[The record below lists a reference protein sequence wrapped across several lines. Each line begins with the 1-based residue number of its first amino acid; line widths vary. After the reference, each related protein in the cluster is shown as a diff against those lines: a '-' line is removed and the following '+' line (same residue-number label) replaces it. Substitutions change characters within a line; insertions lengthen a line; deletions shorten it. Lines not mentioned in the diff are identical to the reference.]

1 MARKV
6 KCTYCK
12 KEGTNETFH
21 KEVIKSKNKYFCN
34 HIEFELFEMNEA
46 KKQAETEERNNL
58 IQWIMDEIYN
68 YETGMVFPKT
78 LNGRVSKLLNFYP
91 VQVVKEA
98 FVNNYEVLSW
108 AIKNKDFAS
117 EFHAT
122 CYVMTIVEGSVNDL
136 YVKYKNNKKKEEM
149 IVNKVT
155 NIDVELF
162 DEVIS
167 TQVVNKIHKSNE
179 GISRFLSDD
188 DY

>member
-12 KEGTNETFH
+12 KDGTNETFY
-21 KEVIKSKNKYFCN
+21 KEVIKGKNKYFCN
-34 HIEFELFEMNEA
+34 QVEFELFEMNET

-68 YETGMVFPKT
+68 YEKGMVFPKT

-108 AIKNKDFAS
+108 AIKNKDFTS

-122 CYVMTIVEGSVNDL
+122 CYVMTIVEGSVNDIYL
-136 YVKYKNNKKKEEM
+136 EFKRNQKQ
-149 IVNKVT
+149 IDKVSEKSV
-155 NIDVELF
+155 DVQLF
-162 DEVIS
+162 DEVSNTTVINNANKKDIS
-167 TQVVNKIHKSNE
+167 H
-179 GISRFLSDD
+179 FLEDD
-188 DY
+188 F

>member
-6 KCTYCK
+6 KCPYCK
-12 KEGTNETFH
+12 KDGTNETFY
-21 KEVIKSKNKYFCN
+21 KEVIKGKNKYFCN
-34 HIEFELFEMNEA
+34 QVEFELFEMNET

-68 YETGMVFPKT
+68 YEKGMVFPKT

-108 AIKNKDFAS
+108 AIKNKDFTS

-122 CYVMTIVEGSVNDL
+122 CYVMTIVEGSVNDIYL
-136 YVKYKNNKKKEEM
+136 EFKRNQKQ
-149 IVNKVT
+149 
-155 NIDVELF
+155 IDKASEKSVDVQLF
-162 DEVIS
+162 DEVSNTTVINNTNKKDIS
-167 TQVVNKIHKSNE
+167 H
-179 GISRFLSDD
+179 FLEDD
-188 DY
+188 F

>member
-12 KEGTNETFH
+12 KDGTNETFY
-21 KEVIKSKNKYFCN
+21 KEVIKGKNKYFCN
-34 HIEFELFEMNEA
+34 HIEFELYEMNEA

-58 IQWIMDEIYN
+58 IQWIMVEIYE

-117 EFHAT
+117 EFHTT
-122 CYVMTIVEGSVNDL
+122 CYVMTIVEGSVNDIYLEFKRKQSQDEKIDVVANKVDIDL
-136 YVKYKNNKKKEEM
+136 YDEINSNPIIVNKNNK
-149 IVNKVT
+149 
-155 NIDVELF
+155 D
-162 DEVIS
+162 IS
-167 TQVVNKIHKSNE
+167 Q
-179 GISRFLSDD
+179 FLDD
-188 DY
+188 DF

>member
-12 KEGTNETFH
+12 KDGTNETFH
-21 KEVIKSKNKYFCN
+21 KEVIKGKNKYFCN

-68 YETGMVFPKT
+68 YEKGMVFPKT

-108 AIKNKDFAS
+108 AIKNKDFSS

-122 CYVMTIVEGSVNDL
+122 CYVMTIVEGSVNDIYL
-136 YVKYKNNKKKEEM
+136 DFKRNQQQIKKIEVESSKVDTDLFDEITTVSVISNKNNK
-149 IVNKVT
+149 
-155 NIDVELF
+155 D
-162 DEVIS
+162 IS
-167 TQVVNKIHKSNE
+167 Q
-179 GISRFLSDD
+179 FLDD
-188 DY
+188 DL